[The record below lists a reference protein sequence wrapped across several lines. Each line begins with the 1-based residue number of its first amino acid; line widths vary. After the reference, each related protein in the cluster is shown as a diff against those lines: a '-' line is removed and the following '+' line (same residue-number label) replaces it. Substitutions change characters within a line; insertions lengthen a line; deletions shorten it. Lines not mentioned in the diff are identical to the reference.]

1 MTAKHTRRLGNE
13 QEWERARGEGG
24 EQLDWAYVASII
36 KITGTDVIKNGNL
49 PTARNSSA
57 TQYYFANYCFAN
69 KILAYVSPIA
79 LLGGVLVT
87 LGQLMQP

>member
-57 TQYYFANYCFAN
+57 TQYCFAN
-69 KILAYVSPIA
+69 KILAYVSLIA